1 MSTRSE
7 PSREIE
13 RIRFNGTDSEDVTDF
28 VQAVKRVAMD
38 QGRQRDQEWM
48 FDYAESCLGGPAIRW
63 FTQRQAESEALAS
76 WDALRYA
83 LLNRFEP
90 PSDKYLPHAAPP
102 ANLPQSI
109 TIAAPPRPRSPPEK
123 YLPRTAPPANLPQ
136 SITIPAPPRS
146 QSPADSVHDI
156 KPEANRIQKGRL
168 KLLDLNGTLLG
179 YCRGQREE
187 LDEPCMIYCNTVV
200 ASEAQIFEYEL
211 PPKGKQ
217 LARLKLIDS
226 GSKPLFFALLKT
238 ESSWIPFLMIEDFIE
253 IAGGFTN
260 VWTLTKNEL
269 TLSFISN
276 LASGERSPGMYP
288 FTSDH
293 NTLHLKARL
302 NWCYNIWGK

>member
-1 MSTRSE
+1 
-7 PSREIE
+7 
-13 RIRFNGTDSEDVTDF
+13 
-28 VQAVKRVAMD
+28 
-38 QGRQRDQEWM
+38 M

-109 TIAAPPRPRSPPEK
+109 TIAAPPRPRSPPEKYLPRTAPPANLPQSITTAAPPRPRSPSDK

>member
-136 SITIPAPPRS
+136 SITTAAPPRPRSPSDKYLPRTAPPANLPQSITIPAPPRS

-156 KPEANRIQKGRL
+156 KPEANRYAPRL
-168 KLLDLNGTLLG
+168 
-179 YCRGQREE
+179 
-187 LDEPCMIYCNTVV
+187 TVYKYGAYLKCGAV
-200 ASEAQIFEYEL
+200 PNITQDTKRASQT
-211 PPKGKQ
+211 
-217 LARLKLIDS
+217 ARS
-226 GSKPLFFALLKT
+226 
-238 ESSWIPFLMIEDFIE
+238 
-253 IAGGFTN
+253 
-260 VWTLTKNEL
+260 
-269 TLSFISN
+269 
-276 LASGERSPGMYP
+276 
-288 FTSDH
+288 
-293 NTLHLKARL
+293 
-302 NWCYNIWGK
+302 